1 MRIAAEATHSQAA
14 VEDLHFALQ
23 VAVML
28 AHNAVAGLEV
38 APLPLPDPGSLSAM
52 PRPATRFSL
61 EFQHCLE
68 RVRWQVCAFPIEP
81 GPTERVASPD
91 RTATRFT
98 LRMRVASI
106 ADSTAHHR
114 RADQSSAEAPLQ

>member
-1 MRIAAEATHSQAA
+1 MQGYNAAAA
-14 VEDLHFALQ
+14 
-23 VAVML
+23 
-28 AHNAVAGLEV
+28 LEV
-38 APLPLPDPGSLSAM
+38 APLPSPDSGMFSAM
-52 PRPATRFSL
+52 PRPAAQFAL

-98 LRMRVASI
+98 LRMRVASF
-106 ADSTAHHR
+106 ADSTAHPR
-114 RADQSSAEAPLQ
+114 RADQS